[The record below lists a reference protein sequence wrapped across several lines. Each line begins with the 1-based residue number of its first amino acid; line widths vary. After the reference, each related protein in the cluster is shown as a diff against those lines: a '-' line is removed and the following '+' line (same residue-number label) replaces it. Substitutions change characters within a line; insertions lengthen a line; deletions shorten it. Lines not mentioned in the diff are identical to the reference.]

1 MDFALHILRPQHY
14 DSCNNRSGSAPTYI
28 VDEPKLSKLTYFWIK
43 EHRPQMF
50 HRITIADLNAFEKA
64 MELAEIPFEDEW
76 SEEYAVSFHNKCV
89 KILTDEMACF
99 LEAW

>member
-14 DSCNNRSGSAPTYI
+14 DSQNNRSSSAPTYI
-28 VDEPKLSKLTYFWIK
+28 VDEPKLSRLTHLWIK

-50 HRITIADLNAFEKA
+50 HRITIEDLNAFETA
-64 MELAEIPFEDEW
+64 ILEEIPFEDRWGEDHAIRLLNYCH
-76 SEEYAVSFHNKCV
+76 E
-89 KILTDEMACF
+89 ILKDEMACF